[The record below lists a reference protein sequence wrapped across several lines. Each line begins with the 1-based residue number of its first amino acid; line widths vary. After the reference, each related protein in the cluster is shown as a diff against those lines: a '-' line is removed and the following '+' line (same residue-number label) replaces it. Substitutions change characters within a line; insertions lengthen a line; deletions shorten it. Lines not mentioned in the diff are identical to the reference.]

1 VASPTSIGTLWF
13 FVLWLQAVL
22 GALQNHLI
30 NLERDDV
37 VTGLQ
42 QFLNNTDADNA
53 GANDTHP
60 FRVH

>member
-1 VASPTSIGTLWF
+1 M
-13 FVLWLQAVL
+13 L